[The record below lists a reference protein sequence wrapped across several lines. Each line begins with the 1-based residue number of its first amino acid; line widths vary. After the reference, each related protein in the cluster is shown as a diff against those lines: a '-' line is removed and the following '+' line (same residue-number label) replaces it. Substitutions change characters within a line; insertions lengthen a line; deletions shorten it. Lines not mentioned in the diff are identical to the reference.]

1 MGNKP
6 VSKIYL
12 DIISSEGLRPNEIFV
27 HFGLGLTL
35 FPFTGVRKK
44 TKICLIPVLIRK
56 VIFKFRLLKISM
68 VYSGFWFVWF
78 KVKFGF

>member
-44 TKICLIPVLIRK
+44 RK
-56 VIFKFRLLKISM
+56 
-68 VYSGFWFVWF
+68 YA
-78 KVKFGF
+78 